1 MDYQRFVSCL
11 VAGLQKIYGSDAVI
25 VTGKIL
31 GNNGQHNGGLRISH
45 SAEEKMVPVLRLDAL
60 YEKYRKGS
68 MDMEECIRETV
79 RLREQ
84 KGNEKMA
91 QFAAKIGDWNFVKE
105 KIFPILIS
113 TSENRELL
121 QELVS
126 VPMLDL
132 SVAYM
137 IRGDLLEDGGGCV
150 KISKMLLRKYGIDQQ
165 TLHSYAMKNMRRDG
179 YRFYDLDE
187 MFRGLQPCRN
197 SGEMKMYV
205 FTNRENLYGAV
216 GILDKGMLKDFAGE
230 RNFYILPAS
239 IHETILVPADND
251 ENSSF
256 LDSLVSEVNEALVE
270 KDERLSDHSYYYDAK
285 RNEIRLCA

>member
-1 MDYQRFVSCL
+1 MDYQEFVSRL
-11 VAGLQKIYGSDAVI
+11 VAGLQNIYGSNAVI

-31 GNNGQHNGGLRISH
+31 GNNGQHNDGLRISH
-45 SAEEKMVPVLRLDAL
+45 TAEEKMVPVLRLDAL
-60 YEKYRKGS
+60 YEKYRNGI
-68 MDMEECIRETV
+68 MDMEECIREAV

-84 KGNEKMA
+84 DGNEKMA
-91 QFAAKIGDWNFVKE
+91 QFAAKIGDWDFVKE

-126 VPMLDL
+126 MPMLDL

-150 KISKMLLRKYGIDQQ
+150 KISKALLRKYGIGQE
-165 TLHSYAMKNMRRDG
+165 TLHGYAMGNMKRDG
-179 YRFYDLDE
+179 YQFYDLDE
-187 MFRGLQPCRN
+187 MFRGLLPRRN
-197 SGEMKMYV
+197 SHEMKMYV
-205 FTNRENLYGAV
+205 FTNKPNLYGAV
-216 GILDKGMLKDFAGE
+216 GILDKGMLKDFAGD

-239 IHETILVPADND
+239 IHETILVSADNEED
-251 ENSSF
+251 CSF
-256 LDSLVSEVNEALVE
+256 LDNLVSEVNEAMVE

-285 RNEIRLCA
+285 RNEVRLCA